1 MGRVWPRRLSDYD
14 LQELVRLRADVDLV
28 FDQVAAT
35 NLRTKPVILDA
46 LVRDARILT
55 RIFHRNWARLEIV
68 VRQMGLE
75 MPQDAPAE
83 LAAPAVQEQAQIVEP
98 GKEEG

>member
-1 MGRVWPRRLSDYD
+1 MARVRPRRISDRE
-14 LQELVRLRADVDLV
+14 LEELVHLRADLDFV

-55 RIFHRNWARLEIV
+55 RVFNRNRERLSELLPKLGI
-68 VRQMGLE
+68 E

-83 LAAPAVQEQAQIVEP
+83 LAAPAVQENAENVAP